1 MLALHHV
8 QTAKQNLG
16 TLPRAQ
22 PKNIH
27 SFCLSMVTLH
37 PTDIFETFSESLNGR
52 IGTLPDTASLHVLQE
67 KAWNW
72 SGWIGLVPSL
82 KAVLELPHG
91 SDKQGGALFRVHF
104 WHTFFRS
111 NFCFWSLQASPIF
124 FFSAPTAFRQK
135 IGSPASRRPS
145 GTKSKACSA
154 L

>member
-124 FFSAPTAFRQK
+124 FSADCIPPENRFSTTWDSR
-135 IGSPASRRPS
+135 IWLTWSASS
-145 GTKSKACSA
+145 STK
-154 L
+154 